1 MICQGTWTN
10 SLKKNYDNEIG
21 QIGTKAEMKIKS
33 YLENNPTSV
42 EWFGAIEHV
51 KHFTADDGLDQQV
64 KGRDFRILSDI
75 GTLYF
80 DNKDDRNVGVSGNL
94 LIEFGQT
101 WKNGFWSPGWMY
113 HTEADFITYTNI
125 DKLPGVL
132 YVVRFPELFALAQ
145 DFLADPK
152 KYGKKIFI
160 HTKFGKYCKNE
171 GQDMTNIIINEALC
185 KNFMKIYKM
194 GE

>member
-1 MICQGTWTN
+1 
-10 SLKKNYDNEIG
+10 
-21 QIGTKAEMKIKS
+21 MKIKTFI
-33 YLENNPTSV
+33 ENNPDTV
-42 EWFGAIEHV
+42 EWFGHV
-51 KHFTADDGLDQQV
+51 DHLKRFTADDGLDQQV
-64 KGRDFRILSDI
+64 KGRDFRIIGSE

-80 DNKDDRNVGVSGNL
+80 DNKNDQNVGVSGNL

-101 WKNGFWSPGWMY
+101 WKNGRWSPGWMY

-125 DKLPGVL
+125 KHLPVL
-132 YVVRFPELFALAQ
+132 YVVQFKPLFELAQ

-185 KNFMKIYKM
+185 KKFTKIYKM